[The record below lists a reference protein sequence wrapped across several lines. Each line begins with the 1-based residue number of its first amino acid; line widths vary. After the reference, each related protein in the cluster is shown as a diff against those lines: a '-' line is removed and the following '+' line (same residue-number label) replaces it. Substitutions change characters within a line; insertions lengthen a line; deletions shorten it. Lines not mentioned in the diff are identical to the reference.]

1 MTAAEQLIAAV
12 RAGDAERV
20 RALVEEDR
28 ALAAA
33 TDEEGAPAVR
43 VALYHRQR
51 AVLDVLLEAE
61 PPLEDPDVAAVGD
74 VRELRR
80 RLARDAALVRART
93 PDGFTPLHFAAFFGG
108 VDAVD
113 ALLDAGADPNV
124 VAENPTRVRPLH
136 SAAAARDVAAA
147 ERLLA
152 GGADPDAR
160 QQGGFTALHAA
171 AQHDDEEL
179 AAALLRHGAD
189 PNIRTDDGAD
199 AAAMAEAKDA
209 TAVMALLGVP
219 EG

>member
-1 MTAAEQLIAAV
+1 MGAAEELIAAV
-12 RAGDAERV
+12 RAGNADQV
-20 RALVEEDR
+20 RTLVAADP

-33 TDEEGAPAVR
+33 TDEQGAPAVR

-51 AVLDVLLEAE
+51 AALDALLEAR
-61 PPLEDPDVAAVGD
+61 PALEDADVAAVGD

-80 RLARDAALVRART
+80 RLARDEGLVRART

-113 ALLDAGADPNV
+113 ALLDAGADPNA
-124 VAENPTRVRPLH
+124 VAENPMRVRPLH
-136 SAAAARDVAAA
+136 SAAAARDVRSA

-160 QQGGFTALHAA
+160 QEGGFTALHAA
-171 AQHDDEEL
+171 AQHDDEAL

-189 PNIRTDDGAD
+189 PTVRTDDGAD
-199 AAAMAEAKDA
+199 AAALAEAADA

-219 EG
+219 EE